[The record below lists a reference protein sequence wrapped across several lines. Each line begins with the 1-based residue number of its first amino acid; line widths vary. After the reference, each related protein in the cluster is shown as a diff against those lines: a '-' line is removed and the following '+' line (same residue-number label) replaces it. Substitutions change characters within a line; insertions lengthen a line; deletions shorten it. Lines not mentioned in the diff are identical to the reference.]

1 MRGSVILQNKLF
13 NKSSMERISS
23 PEKLNDYIQVA
34 NPSIWLILGAAIL
47 LLAAVLVWGIF
58 GSVSTTYTVK
68 GVASGGSIIC
78 YVNAN
83 EDIQVD
89 RGMQVAI
96 TGDMKGTV
104 TGEVTDVSAAPLSY
118 VEASSGIES
127 DYAVYALGLADW
139 NIKTTV
145 SADSELTEGAIYSVS
160 ITTESIRPID
170 LVFN

>member
-1 MRGSVILQNKLF
+1 MQNKLF
-13 NKSSMERISS
+13 NKSSMDRISS

-34 NPSIWLILGAAIL
+34 NPSIWLILGAAIIL
-47 LLAAVLVWGIF
+47 LVAVLVWGVF
-58 GSVSTTYTVK
+58 GSVSTTFTVK
-68 GVASGGSIIC
+68 GVASGGNIVC

-83 EDIQVD
+83 EDIEVAE
-89 RGMQVAI
+89 GMQVAI

-104 TGEVTDVSAAPLSY
+104 TGEVTAVSASPLSY

-127 DYAVYALGLADW
+127 DYAVYALNIADW
-139 NIKTTV
+139 NIQTTV
-145 SADSELTEGAIYSVS
+145 SADSELTEGAIYTVA